1 MKKRNRLIIMI
12 IICALAIGLII
23 WRFRSQTF
31 SRALSVDESAIDRV
45 SVSVHA
51 MVNHFGI
58 ESDTIDTYSID
69 DLNQPINMLEEI
81 IDILNTSSYR
91 QDFRNLLLWDL
102 DYVDADKNYDGRTV
116 TVSFFTKN
124 PKDECAQI
132 QFLSSSIIVVSSGRK
147 TGFRVYHPT
156 NRKTM
161 DQLLE
166 YVQMH
171 GIKE

>member
-1 MKKRNRLIIMI
+1 MLILI
-12 IICALAIGLII
+12 ALAIYLVI
-23 WRFRSQTF
+23 WRFWPNSF
-31 SRALSVDESAIDRV
+31 SNTISVNKNSID

-58 ESDTIDTYSID
+58 EQDTIDTYLIGE
-69 DLNQPINMLEEI
+69 NEQQVNTLEEI
-81 IDILNTSSYR
+81 IEILATSSYR

-116 TVSFFTKN
+116 TVSFFTEK

-132 QFLSSSIIVVSSGRK
+132 QFLSSSIIVVSSGDK

-156 NRKTM
+156 NHKTI

-166 YVQMH
+166 YIQTH
-171 GIKE
+171 GVKE

>member
-1 MKKRNRLIIMI
+1 MI
-12 IICALAIGLII
+12 ILIALVIYLII
-23 WRFRSQTF
+23 WRFWPQSF
-31 SRALSVDESAIDRV
+31 SRAISVDESAIDRV

-69 DLNQPINMLEEI
+69 DLNQPINMREEI

-116 TVSFFTKN
+116 TVSFFTEK

-132 QFLSSSIIVVSSGRK
+132 QFLSSSIIVVSSGDK

-156 NRKTM
+156 NPKTI
-161 DQLLE
+161 DQLVE
-166 YVQMH
+166 YLQMY
-171 GIKE
+171 GVKQ